1 MLVFRDVN
9 LSQINVKALFN
20 KTITRILKDKI
31 F

>member
-9 LSQINVKALFN
+9 LSQINVKALSN